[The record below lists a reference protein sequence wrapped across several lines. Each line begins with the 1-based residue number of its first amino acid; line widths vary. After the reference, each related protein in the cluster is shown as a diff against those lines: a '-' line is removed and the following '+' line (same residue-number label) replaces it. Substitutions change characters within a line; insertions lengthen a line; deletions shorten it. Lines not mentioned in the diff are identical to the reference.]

1 LGCFLHILKLG
12 DRDGCVRDVGGDF
25 CSPGEAFRE
34 SWSVVVVYIAAGDR
48 GLLPQKLNRALN
60 ISAGALAV
68 DLGG

>member
-1 LGCFLHILKLG
+1 
-12 DRDGCVRDVGGDF
+12 
-25 CSPGEAFRE
+25 
-34 SWSVVVVYIAAGDR
+34 VVVVYIAAGDR